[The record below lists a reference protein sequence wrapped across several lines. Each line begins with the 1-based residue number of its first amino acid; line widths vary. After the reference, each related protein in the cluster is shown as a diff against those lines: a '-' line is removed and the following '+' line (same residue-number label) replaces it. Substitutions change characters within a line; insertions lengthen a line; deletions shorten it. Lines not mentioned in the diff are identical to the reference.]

1 MIGSIVLTA
10 ILHRRVMGY
19 ALFRPGWATIP
30 PKTAKIGTQ
39 TEPDEENPPPPYADP
54 AALLSEETTPA
65 LEVSP
70 EEEEGFKPIMVK
82 DFVIATILFVSS
94 VATLG
99 FLAFATQ
106 AMIWCRKTEHPEAP
120 EGFWA
125 HETALWWCFY
135 PFVAIYATHGVT
147 LWAMVV
153 RDFFGGEK
161 AKKRWPFGSDGIM
174 ILVAW
179 VVMIPFTAVIVV
191 GRCFGY
197 AFVVVWGGMLG

>member
-70 EEEEGFKPIMVK
+70 EEEEGI
-82 DFVIATILFVSS
+82 
-94 VATLG
+94 
-99 FLAFATQ
+99 
-106 AMIWCRKTEHPEAP
+106 
-120 EGFWA
+120 
-125 HETALWWCFY
+125 
-135 PFVAIYATHGVT
+135 
-147 LWAMVV
+147 
-153 RDFFGGEK
+153 
-161 AKKRWPFGSDGIM
+161 
-174 ILVAW
+174 
-179 VVMIPFTAVIVV
+179 
-191 GRCFGY
+191 
-197 AFVVVWGGMLG
+197 